1 MGKARE
7 TPLLLAAQEGF
18 ADVVKL
24 LLKEGRSNAVN
35 VKAFDGRTPLISAA
49 RFGFLPVC
57 QILLDHGADRTAN
70 VQGSEFI
77 GSDGTAAEIAE
88 ENEHTEVAAL
98 LRR

>member
-35 VKAFDGRTPLISAA
+35 VKAVDGRTPLIAAA

-57 QILLDHGADRTAN
+57 QVLLDHGADRSAT

-77 GSDGTAAEIAE
+77 GSDGTAAQVAE
-88 ENEHTEVAAL
+88 ENEFAELAKML
-98 LRR
+98 QG